1 MKIITGADEKYAE
14 NVIQFIMTVYINVPN
29 AAQKLVVYDLGLSII
44 TLKYLR
50 EKYSDLEIMRFPYE
64 EYPPFFNIKENAGQ
78 YGWKP
83 AIMERVAERFPE
95 ETIIWM
101 DSRNIVLDDLH
112 DLTCFIEQN
121 GIFTGISSGNVAKWT
136 HPGTL
141 EYMNCDP
148 CLLDNICR
156 NAACVGFDLR
166 KQYVREL
173 LHKWCELSKIE
184 DCIAPVGSSR
194 MNHRQDQAI
203 LTILFYECLK
213 RHSFHTFEGVHG
225 LGYSIH
231 NGVWL
236 L

>member
-1 MKIITGADEKYAE
+1 MKIVTGADEKYAE
-14 NVIQFIMTVYINVPN
+14 NVMQFIMTVYIKVPD
-29 AAQKLVVYDLGLSII
+29 AAQNLILYDLGLSIVS
-44 TLKYLR
+44 LKLLR
-50 EKYSDLEIMRFPYE
+50 EKYSDLKIVRFPYE
-64 EYPPFFNIKENAGQ
+64 EYPSFFNIRENAGQ
-78 YGWKP
+78 YAWKP
-83 AIMERVAERFPE
+83 AIIERVAECFPE

-101 DSRNIVLDDLH
+101 DSRNIVFDDLH
-112 DLTCFIEQN
+112 ELTHFIEQN

-141 EYMNCDP
+141 QYMNCAP
-148 CLLDNICR
+148 SLLNNVCR

-166 KQYVREL
+166 KKYAREL
-173 LHKWCELSKIE
+173 LHEWCELSKIK

-213 RHSFHTFEGVHG
+213 RHSLQTYEGVHG
-225 LGYSIH
+225 FGYSIQ